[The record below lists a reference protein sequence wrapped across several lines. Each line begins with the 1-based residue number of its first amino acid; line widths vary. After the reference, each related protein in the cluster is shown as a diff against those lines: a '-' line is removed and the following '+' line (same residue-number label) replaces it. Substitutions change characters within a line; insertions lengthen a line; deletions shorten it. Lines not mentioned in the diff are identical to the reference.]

1 MGTHSL
7 HMNMN
12 SDRSVWGV
20 ETDVFKTAF
29 FDYLNGL
36 KGDDTDRDSLIS
48 RLMWCVDV
56 WDKHRLEYFPDARC
70 HRSLQF
76 PFFEAPGQAGAN
88 EEPAKYKLVGSAGQ
102 PSVIAIR
109 HNLLMGT
116 SDLTIWKSDDG
127 ERRLV
132 LKKDHPKRDAYIE
145 RLIVHEL
152 LHQFLVEAAPEFI
165 RREYT
170 QQTTSGAASNGGE
183 FKTYKGHG
191 NLFARFADQ
200 LNVDNGMPLLGTAF
214 ETVPLRHYKVRNAA
228 AVDRQRPSCS
238 WFCTLDMFFA
248 WDPEAEGLS
257 DEQLSENAA
266 RMKKAL
272 AFYGA
277 DARGEGGAVALVKTE
292 APPVESFEAPFD
304 SSCADACINELG
316 AFDKAN
322 GTDLVGAFV
331 RRITEGF
338 PIPSAE
344 PSEIPTSARADKSAV
359 QYADGSLHSID
370 DFMDDIGLGDVPMDG
385 GKPKLKVIYPL
396 DRPLSSLKSL
406 EFDIEIAK
414 EKGVTKAEFAQ
425 QRFGLPNGQQ
435 LSRHLKALRQRAA

>member
-56 WDKHRLEYFPDARC
+56 WDDHRREYFPDSEC
-70 HRSLQF
+70 SESLRY

-88 EEPAKYKLVGSAGQ
+88 EEPAKYKLIGSQGQ

-127 ERRLV
+127 ERRLI
-132 LKKDHPKRDAYIE
+132 LKKDHPHRDDYIE

-152 LHQFLVEAAPEFI
+152 LHQWLVEASPEAI
-165 RREYT
+165 RREYAE
-170 QQTTSGAASNGGE
+170 QTRSGAASNGGE

-191 NLFARFADQ
+191 SIFANHANH
-200 LNVDNGMPLLGTAF
+200 LNMTKGMPLLNSTF
-214 ETVPLRHYKVRNAA
+214 KTFPLRHYKVRNAA

-238 WFCTLDMFFA
+238 WFGTLDAFFV
-248 WDPEAEGLS
+248 WDPDAEGLTE
-257 DEQLSENAA
+257 EQHQENDA
-266 RMKKAL
+266 RMELAL
-272 AFYGA
+272 GFY
-277 DARGEGGAVALVKTE
+277 EGAVELKAVE
-292 APPVESFEAPFD
+292 APPVESFEAPLD
-304 SSCADACINELG
+304 SSCADVCVNELD
-316 AFDKAN
+316 AFDQAN
-322 GTDLVGAFV
+322 GTSLLAAFI
-331 RRITEGF
+331 RRIREALPMD
-338 PIPSAE
+338 PIA